1 MNFTTEINQNLFC
14 ETIKFLNKLIE
25 LQSKH
30 KNLLNMNKE
39 QSKAKPITF
48 KISNYKKWI
57 RKLEDLNNS
66 NITPTIDNLK
76 TNKISDKCISKMIEI
91 NDTND
96 LKEINELDKKN
107 QELEEKLKKEFIKD
121 KTTKNNS
128 RATRENM
135 KDISFEISALQRVHG
150 IGPSN
155 SEAFLSKGI
164 TLQKLLDEWESIKKS
179 GNQNLVPEDYY
190 DNISIQKLK
199 NFNNEIRDSYI
210 KRKFGSTK
218 YLKLLKYD
226 QLIGIKYFYDIE
238 ERIPRKEISKIQDIL
253 KLCLKQMNDKMIVNV
268 CGSFRRGNSNSGDID
283 VLITHPDIQE
293 KEDFDNLNQ
302 SILNQLI
309 IYLSKAGFL
318 KDHLTIAGDTKY
330 MGLCK
335 LKNTKYNRRIDIR
348 FIPYNS
354 YAAAKLYFTGS
365 GNFNKIM
372 REHANKKGYTLNEY
386 GLYKLEFN
394 KSQNKMVKDYKV
406 DCKTEK
412 QIFKKLDFEWKKPT
426 ERNI

>member
-1 MNFTTEINQNLFC
+1 MNYTNNINENLIN
-14 ETIKFLNKLIE
+14 ETINFLNEIIE
-25 LQSKH
+25 LQNKY

-39 QSKAKPITF
+39 QSKAKPISF
-48 KISNYKKWI
+48 KITNYKKWI
-57 RKLEDLNNS
+57 RKLKELNSS
-66 NITPTIDNLK
+66 NIIPTIEILK
-76 TNKISDKCISKMIEI
+76 TNNFSDKCIVKIIEI
-91 NDTND
+91 NDTGN
-96 LKEINELDKKN
+96 LKEIREIQKKN
-107 QELEEKLKKEFIKD
+107 NELEEKLKNAFIKE

-128 RATRENM
+128 RATRDNM
-135 KDISFEISALQRVHG
+135 KDISFELSALQRVHG

-155 SEAFLSKGI
+155 SEIFLNKGI
-164 TLQKLLDEWESIKKS
+164 TLQKILEEWETIKNS
-179 GNQNLVPEDYY
+179 RNDNLVPNNYYED
-190 DNISIQKLK
+190 ISIQKLK
-199 NFNNEIRDSYI
+199 NFNNEIRDSFI
-210 KRKFGSTK
+210 KQKFGSTK

-238 ERIPRKEISKIQDIL
+238 QRIPRNEITKIEGIL
-253 KLCLKQMNDKMIVNV
+253 KLCLKQMNEKMVVNV
-268 CGSFRRGNSNSGDID
+268 CGSYRRGNDNSGDID
-283 VLITHPDIQE
+283 VLIAHPDIKE

-335 LKNTKYNRRIDIR
+335 LNNTEYNRRIDIR

-386 GLYKLEFN
+386 GLYKLEFD
-394 KSQNKMVKDYKV
+394 KSLNKMVKDFKV